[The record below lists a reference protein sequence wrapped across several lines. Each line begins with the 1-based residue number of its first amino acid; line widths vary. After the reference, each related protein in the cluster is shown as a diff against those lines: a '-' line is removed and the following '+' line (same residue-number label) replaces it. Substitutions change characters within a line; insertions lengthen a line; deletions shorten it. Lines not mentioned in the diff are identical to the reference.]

1 MLIFF
6 LTWRIRDDFKLAMY
20 VERIPNRN
28 SPPAILLRESYRD
41 GDKIKKRTLAN
52 LSDWPAAKIEA
63 LRRVLRD
70 EAVAPTDQQ
79 ALSVLRSLPHGHVAA
94 ALGTLRK
101 LGLDRLLSQ
110 GGRQPH
116 REVALCIA
124 MTVARLID
132 PASKLAT
139 ARGLDD
145 ETATCSLG
153 QVLDLGAV
161 DEQELYEA
169 LDWLV
174 GQQERIEQAL
184 ARRHLQN
191 GTLVLY
197 DVTSTYFEGR
207 TCPLAKLGYGR
218 DGKRGKLQIVI
229 GLLCTAEGCP
239 VAVEVFEGNVGDP
252 STVPNQVDKLKQRF
266 RLERVVLIGDRGMI
280 TEARIEET
288 VKPAGLNFITALRAP
303 AIRSLAEAGTIQLS
317 LFDQRDLAEITS
329 PDYPG
334 ERLVACRNPLLA
346 DERARKRRDLL
357 DATERELLHIQTRV
371 RRQKRSLRG
380 KDKIALAVGA
390 VVNHYK
396 MAKHFDVTI
405 TDKDLT
411 FERKTE
417 QIDAEALLDGIYVLR
432 TDLEPKTLD
441 ATSTVRA
448 YKDLANVERAFRSL
462 KTVDLEVRPIHHRRA
477 DRVRAHVLL
486 CMLAYHLEWHMR
498 RALRPILFDDHD
510 KAAAHAAR
518 SSIVAK
524 AERSDAADRKAA
536 TKRTHDGLPVHSF
549 RSLLAD
555 LATVTRNTMAMVQ
568 SPHAT
573 FVLYPKLTPV
583 QDRAFQLL
591 GVNQIVASNPIAV
604 SPICES
610 DQMLL
615 SLRWGN
621 SA

>member
-1 MLIFF
+1 
-6 LTWRIRDDFKLAMY
+6 MY

-28 SPPAILLRESYRD
+28 SAPAMLLRESYRA

-63 LRRVLRD
+63 LRRVLRK
-70 EAVAPTDQQ
+70 EAVVPADQQ
-79 ALSVLRSLPHGHVAA
+79 GLSVLRSLPHGHVAA

-110 GGRQPH
+110 GGRQPR

-145 ETATCSLG
+145 ETATCSLA
-153 QVLDLGAV
+153 QVIELGAV
-161 DEQELYEA
+161 DEQELYA
-169 LDWLV
+169 TLDWLL
-174 GQQERIEQAL
+174 GEQQRIERAL
-184 ARRHLQN
+184 ARRHLHN

-252 STVPNQVDKLKQRF
+252 STVPNQVNKLKQRF
-266 RLERVVLIGDRGMI
+266 KLERVVLIGDRGMI

-288 VKPAGLNFITALRAP
+288 IKPAGLNFITALRAP

-317 LFDQRDLAEITS
+317 LFDQRDLAEIAS

-357 DATERELLHIQTRV
+357 DATEQELLHIQARV

-380 KDKIALAVGA
+380 KDKIALAIGA
-390 VVNHYK
+390 VINHYK
-396 MAKHFDVTI
+396 MAKHFTVTI
-405 TDKDLT
+405 TDNDLT
-411 FERKTE
+411 FERKLD
-417 QIDAEALLDGIYVLR
+417 QIEAEALLDGIYVLR
-432 TDLEPKTLD
+432 TDLKPEALD
-441 ATSTVRA
+441 ATSAVGA
-448 YKDLANVERAFRSL
+448 YKGLANVERAFRSL

-477 DRVRAHVLL
+477 HRVRAHVLL
-486 CMLAYHLEWHMR
+486 CMLAYYLEWHMR
-498 RALRPILFDDHD
+498 RVLKPILFDDHN
-510 KAAAHAAR
+510 KAAADAAR

-524 AERSDAADRKAA
+524 AGRSKAADRKAA
-536 TKRTHDGLPVHSF
+536 TKRTGDGLPVHSF

-555 LATVTRNTMAMVQ
+555 LATITRNTMAMAQ
-568 SPHAT
+568 SPQAT
-573 FVLYPKLTPV
+573 FVLYPKLSAA
-583 QDRAFQLL
+583 QERAFQLL
-591 GVNQIVASNPIAV
+591 GLAVN
-604 SPICES
+604 
-610 DQMLL
+610 L
-615 SLRWGN
+615 
-621 SA
+621 